1 MTKVAV
7 RTAEVYKELRSLV
20 AEARESGLEK
30 CESYKKLIGALDEL
44 ALALHRMLYLDE
56 KLNPES
62 EKIVM
67 EALKPPI
74 A

>member
-7 RTAEVYKELRSLV
+7 RTAEVYKELRSLI
-20 AEARESGLEK
+20 AEVRGTGFEK
-30 CESYKKLIGALDEL
+30 YESYKRLISALDEL

-56 KLNPES
+56 KLDPES
-62 EKIVM
+62 EKIVV